1 MGFIYFVIRPYNR
14 ARFGSTYTK
23 IGTIQRRLAWPLRKD
38 DTQIREAFHIFVLRG
53 LPGCTVSF
61 WMHTLFTY
69 SFVTKETSPRGWE
82 EGWWVDSFVCVPSH
96 LAFEAQSYLLHLASA
111 FLCII
116 LSSTVSYT

>member
-1 MGFIYFVIRPYNR
+1 MHSKLLDAHTVHL
-14 ARFGSTYTK
+14 
-23 IGTIQRRLAWPLRKD
+23 Q
-38 DTQIREAFHIFVLRG
+38 VL
-53 LPGCTVSF
+53 L
-61 WMHTLFTY
+61 
-69 SFVTKETSPRGWE
+69 FVTKETSPRRWE